1 MAWYVISYDLR
12 REISSHDY
20 QLLYQALSSAVEYCW
35 PLESIWI
42 VETELK
48 PSEIIT
54 RLMSANILDDNDG
67 IVVLEIT
74 GVGNYRRVVNKQ
86 TADWLDTHLTRL

>member
-20 QLLYQALSSAVEYCW
+20 KLLYQALSSAVDYCW

-42 VETELK
+42 VETALK

-74 GVGNYRRVVNKQ
+74 GVGNYRRVFNEQ
-86 TADWLDTHLTRL
+86 TANWLDTHLTRR